1 MFQRQQDEKDEL
13 LRPSGRLGRK
23 FALVILPLVLI
34 PLTVMGIVAYLRMR
48 SILRQ
53 EAVDQMIYAIQGQS
67 TTLMEWASFREQ
79 QLYIGTQRPIIK
91 EYSPSLLVHPDNQ
104 EAGSAI
110 NQELLTLQTNQGDI
124 LFDEILLVRISDN
137 LIITSTNPNHNGLF
151 IESLPEKKAFDLQTF
166 PIYDDPTFAPDTLGL
181 VSISPMRVI
190 GEQPDFYLVGV
201 NSGTKIVQLIEELQ
215 VFWQRRGVY
224 RIERGKTFLALSP
237 DTVFEL
243 PRYATSLLVLE
254 RPDLSIF
261 QFSGSEEAGTVEYE
275 DVNDQPVLGAYQWI
289 PDWNMALVVELATTE
304 IFTGLAN
311 LAPFMAILII
321 AAAIITLSVAF
332 LVTDRMLQPLTSLA
346 DFANRIS
353 HGEWL
358 YRVPEKRN
366 DELGALAGSLN
377 RMAEE
382 LGALYQSLESR
393 VEDRTQQIRTASEI
407 ARAVISIPNL
417 DELLR
422 QAVQLIKSRFGYDH
436 VSIFLLDSDGQV
448 AISRESAGDIA
459 GTTRPSGHKVEVN
472 PQTLIG
478 WVIKNNEA
486 RVTTDIDD
494 DSDMFKTELMQG
506 ARTQAAIPLQVA
518 GRSLG
523 VIDVQT
529 IKLDSFEQEEFE
541 VLQTL
546 ADQLSSAIENA
557 RLAQESAD
565 AAERARLV
573 SSITSQLSGI
583 LEPEQ
588 VLQTAAQALHRA
600 LGNAEIVVKLVSPEE
615 ISPPTEGES
624 N

>member
-1 MFQRQQDEKDEL
+1 MFKRQLDEKDEI

-67 TTLMEWASFREQ
+67 STLMEWASFREQ
-79 QLYIGTQRPIIK
+79 QLFIGTQRPRIN
-91 EYSPSLLVHPDNQ
+91 EHSHSLLLNPDNQ
-104 EAGSAI
+104 AARSIVEE
-110 NQELLTLQTNQGDI
+110 ELLTLQTNQGDI
-124 LFDEILLVRISDN
+124 LFGEILLVRISDN
-137 LIITSTNPNHNGLF
+137 LIISSTNPKHNDLI
-151 IESLPEKKAFDLQTF
+151 IEFLPQKRTFDLQTL
-166 PIYDDPTFAPDTLGL
+166 PIYDDPTFAPGTLGL

-190 GEQPDFYLVGV
+190 GEQPDFYLVGM
-201 NSGTKIVQLIEELQ
+201 NSGSKIVQLIEELQ

-254 RPDLSIF
+254 RPDHSIF
-261 QFSGSEEAGTVEYE
+261 QISESEEAGTVEYE
-275 DVNDQPVLGAYQWI
+275 DENDQPVLSAYQWI
-289 PDWNMALVVELATTE
+289 PDWNMALVVELATSE
-304 IFTGLAN
+304 IFTGLAD

-358 YRVPEKRN
+358 YRVPEERK
-366 DELGALAGSLN
+366 DELGALAASLN

-393 VEDRTQQIRTASEI
+393 VEDRTQQIRTASEV

-422 QAVQLIKSRFGYDH
+422 QAVQLIKGRFGYDH

-448 AISRESAGDIA
+448 AISRESAGEIG
-459 GTTRPSGHKVEVN
+459 GTTRPPGHKVEVS

-478 WVIKNNEA
+478 WVIQNNEA
-486 RVTTDIDD
+486 RVTTDINDEP
-494 DSDMFKTELMQG
+494 DMFKNELMQG

-573 SSITSQLSGI
+573 SSITTQLSGI

-588 VLQTAAQALHRA
+588 VLQTTAQALHRA
-600 LGNAEIVVKLVSPEE
+600 LGNAEIVVKL
-615 ISPPTEGES
+615 ISPDVIPPPSEGE
-624 N
+624 NN